1 MALQV
6 NNSTL
11 EDAPKA
17 APAVALEVVGSS
29 KRDALQQD
37 VLQQDLS
44 LSAGK
49 TELSVG
55 NKRLARLGPSPV
67 LTTAAPAAPAVTTA
81 TPAAPAVAS
90 TTPTTSTTDVTK
102 ASTTQATSGSSSS
115 DEIFALLL
123 TVASNLCNMEA
134 VTAQS
139 LSYTSEMS
147 QKSAD
152 VAVQNQQQTTDQIN
166 KSEKQQHR
174 QKIIGRFVKAVAI
187 TIVVVAVLTGQPEL
201 APLSTLLM
209 TALTTIMIADPKLI
223 TEGLVTP
230 LSKGLQSLGVP
241 ETAADLMAKVFVVTL
256 LAVAT
261 AGVGAAADG
270 AYLAE
275 GATNLAASLG
285 KTVSTETV
293 DYAHVFVGNFCLA
306 LGQGVGVTQPFN
318 DLFSLM
324 LPNNPKVA
332 EILGTTFDLIASIS
346 LMIAGGVSLKSSN
359 LLSGAVANEGSTFA
373 RYGQNAKVGLQAL
386 QPIFSFMSGLIDL
399 AQAKTTVALAKAQAS
414 NVLSQNSVQNTNAL
428 SQMSQNQLQQIA
440 TLMEQLTQTAQS
452 FTRPGET
459 ALQNMRG

>member
-166 KSEKQQHR
+166 KSEKQQ
-174 QKIIGRFVKAVAI
+174 IGR
-187 TIVVVAVLTGQPEL
+187 
-201 APLSTLLM
+201 
-209 TALTTIMIADPKLI
+209 
-223 TEGLVTP
+223 
-230 LSKGLQSLGVP
+230 
-241 ETAADLMAKVFVVTL
+241 
-256 LAVAT
+256 
-261 AGVGAAADG
+261 
-270 AYLAE
+270 
-275 GATNLAASLG
+275 
-285 KTVSTETV
+285 
-293 DYAHVFVGNFCLA
+293 AHV
-306 LGQGVGVTQPFN
+306 
-318 DLFSLM
+318 
-324 LPNNPKVA
+324 
-332 EILGTTFDLIASIS
+332 
-346 LMIAGGVSLKSSN
+346 
-359 LLSGAVANEGSTFA
+359 
-373 RYGQNAKVGLQAL
+373 
-386 QPIFSFMSGLIDL
+386 
-399 AQAKTTVALAKAQAS
+399 
-414 NVLSQNSVQNTNAL
+414 
-428 SQMSQNQLQQIA
+428 
-440 TLMEQLTQTAQS
+440 
-452 FTRPGET
+452 
-459 ALQNMRG
+459 